1 MYYPKNKYRSSE
13 KSRIQTKR
21 RNEKERFPSSE
32 TRARMSR
39 GRGKETST
47 CRRVSAAVEGKWLV
61 VESRSIQ
68 PKVQN
73 AASRAKIRTD
83 GNINRSSFSSS
94 SSSLSLSLSLF
105 RFFFTP
111 RSFIR
116 GCNLDLGFIA
126 RDRTCCF
133 LFLLFL
139 FLFLASFFLSFFVSF
154 L

>member
-1 MYYPKNKYRSSE
+1 
-13 KSRIQTKR
+13 
-21 RNEKERFPSSE
+21 
-32 TRARMSR
+32 MSR

-47 CRRVSAAVEGKWLV
+47 CRRVSLAAGGEV
-61 VESRSIQ
+61 VGGREPVDTAESPERGEPRENSHGW
-68 PKVQN
+68 KY
-73 AASRAKIRTD
+73 K
-83 GNINRSSFSSS
+83 SFFVF
-94 SSSLSLSLSLF
+94 LLLLSLSLF

>member
-1 MYYPKNKYRSSE
+1 
-13 KSRIQTKR
+13 
-21 RNEKERFPSSE
+21 
-32 TRARMSR
+32 MSR

-94 SSSLSLSLSLF
+94 SSLSLSF
-105 RFFFTP
+105 
-111 RSFIR
+111 
-116 GCNLDLGFIA
+116 
-126 RDRTCCF
+126 
-133 LFLLFL
+133 
-139 FLFLASFFLSFFVSF
+139 ASFLRLARLFAAVTWTLV